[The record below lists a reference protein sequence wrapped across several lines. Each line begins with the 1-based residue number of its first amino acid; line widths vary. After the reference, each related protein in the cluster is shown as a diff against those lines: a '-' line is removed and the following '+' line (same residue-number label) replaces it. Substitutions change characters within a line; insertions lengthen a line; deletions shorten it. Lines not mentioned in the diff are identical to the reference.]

1 MQLRPYQ
8 TTVVEKLYK
17 SHEVYDRVLLTLPTG
32 SGKSV
37 IAANITHNY
46 PGYTCVIAHRR
57 EIVDQL
63 ADALDTPHQI
73 LAPGHDWNAP
83 RVTVASVDTLL
94 ARRGRLGVWP
104 DMVGL
109 WLIDEAHHMQPG
121 NRWGKAAD
129 MFRFARGVG
138 LTATPRRLDG
148 RALPFGELITGAS
161 TAELMSAGW
170 LCGYRAFAPA
180 TVAGVESLPVGSSGE
195 YQQDPMRRVLER
207 STIVGDVVA
216 EYLRIAPGCL
226 GLTFAVDTAA
236 AEGIAA
242 AYRVAGVPAAVVTAA
257 TPSSDRRRVVEQ
269 FRRRELLQ
277 LVNVDLFAEGVDVP
291 ALAVVSMARPTMS
304 LALYLQQFGRVL
316 RPMPGKKH
324 GIVIDH
330 VGNVLRHGLPD
341 TPRTWSLEGV
351 RSRSSAT
358 TTLRA
363 CASCTAVYE
372 RLRRDCPF
380 CGYHPEPSSRSS
392 IHAVDGDLLELTPA
406 ALASLRVRDLP
417 EPRHLSPRAAA
428 GYRKRVRERSQ
439 ARTVL
444 VNTINAWR
452 ASVDVSD
459 SVAYRMFYQ
468 LFGVDVLTAQHG
480 TGRELELLSARIRT
494 ATTDQGGG

>member
-46 PGYTCVIAHRR
+46 PGYICVIAHRR

-121 NRWGKAAD
+121 NCWGKAAD

-195 YQQDPMRRVLER
+195 YQQDPMRRVL
-207 STIVGDVVA
+207 
-216 EYLRIAPGCL
+216 
-226 GLTFAVDTAA
+226 AA
-236 AEGIAA
+236 LD
-242 AYRVAGVPAAVVTAA
+242 
-257 TPSSDRRRVVEQ
+257 DRRRC
-269 FRRRELLQ
+269 
-277 LVNVDLFAEGVDVP
+277 G
-291 ALAVVSMARPTMS
+291 
-304 LALYLQQFGRVL
+304 GRVSQN
-316 RPMPGKKH
+316 RAGVS
-324 GIVIDH
+324 GFD
-330 VGNVLRHGLPD
+330 
-341 TPRTWSLEGV
+341 V
-351 RSRSSAT
+351 RSRYGGG
-358 TTLRA
+358 R
-363 CASCTAVYE
+363 
-372 RLRRDCPF
+372 
-380 CGYHPEPSSRSS
+380 
-392 IHAVDGDLLELTPA
+392 
-406 ALASLRVRDLP
+406 
-417 EPRHLSPRAAA
+417 
-428 GYRKRVRERSQ
+428 GYRRRVSGRRCPGGGCHGGDSLIRSTTCS
-439 ARTVL
+439 RTVPSPG
-444 VNTINAWR
+444 T
-452 ASVDVSD
+452 
-459 SVAYRMFYQ
+459 
-468 LFGVDVLTAQHG
+468 LTAGQCRSIRRGCRRSGAGRRQHG
-480 TGRELELLSARIRT
+480 APDDVARLVSPAVRPGV
-494 ATTDQGGG
+494 TTYAGQGTRDRH